1 MTDLFSHLE
10 NHAIPFL
17 NQQVVPLRLDDGR
30 PLAHTKPSKRRHILR
45 KDLEDYLLRSCRLDS
60 APATM

>member
-10 NHAIPFL
+10 NHTITFL
-17 NQQVVPLRLDDGR
+17 NHQVVLLRIDWNDL
-30 PLAHTKPSKRRHILR
+30 LAYTKPPKRRNTTR
-45 KDLEDYLLRSCRLDS
+45 KDFEDYLLRSRRLDS